1 VIDYS
6 YAKTDI
12 IEDVFKFINFIGEIR
27 EMFKSKYNKETDVIE
42 YKALE
47 LKENWLLKEDIKG
60 DIVWIYE
67 QK

>member
-1 VIDYS
+1 MIDYS